1 MHTKKQIWLNASPW
15 DKELVTNALEAGADA
30 IIVPK
35 GTSEKV
41 KELGIIQTISEDGDL
56 KWDENVV
63 YVEVRSQEDEEDIV
77 ALSRTK
83 KVIVK
88 TTDWTIIPLENLV
101 AQTQNIFVECDN
113 LDDARTALGILE
125 KGVDGII
132 VTQKNPIVA
141 REMIKSLKSDSLN
154 INLTSFTI
162 DAIRPLGMGDR
173 VCVDTCTLMHEG
185 EGCLLGNSSRAMFLV
200 HSESIENPYVS
211 PRPFRVNAGPVHAY
225 IKVPGGRTRYLS
237 ELKAGDEVLGVD
249 SKGQAKVMTVGRVK
263 IEQRPLLLIEGT
275 GPNGPVNTILQNAE
289 TIRLVDLE
297 GKAISVVKLKPG
309 DTVLGMIE
317 ETGRHFGHQIEETI
331 TEK

>member
-1 MHTKKQIWLNASPW
+1 MLTKKQIWLNVSPW
-15 DKELVTNALEAGADA
+15 NKDLVTNALEAGADA

-35 GTSEKV
+35 GHTEKV

-56 KWDENVV
+56 KWNDDVV
-63 YVEVRSQEDEEDIV
+63 YVEVNSQKDEDQIV
-77 ALSRTK
+77 SLSRSK

-113 LDDARTALGILE
+113 IDDAQTALGILE

-132 VTQKNPIVA
+132 VTQKDPILA
-141 REMIKSLKSDSLN
+141 REMIKRLKSESLN
-154 INLTSFTI
+154 ISLTSFTI
-162 DAIRPLGMGDR
+162 DNIRSLGMGDR
-173 VCVDTCTLMHEG
+173 VCVDTCTLMTEG

-225 IKVPGGRTRYLS
+225 IKVPGGKTRYLS
-237 ELKAGDEVLGVD
+237 EIKAGDEVFGVD
-249 SKGQAKVMTVGRVK
+249 ATGQAKVMTVGRVK

-297 GKAISVVKLKPG
+297 GKALSVVKLKAG
-309 DTVLGMIE
+309 DTVLGMVE
-317 ETGRHFGHQIEETI
+317 DSGRHFGHQIEETI